1 MLGDYTTN
9 YTTLPAEELKR
20 VARQTIL
27 PGHGLREQERL
38 HEAHVLV
45 IGAGGL
51 GCPLMQ
57 ALAAAG
63 VGEISVIDDD
73 TVDITNIHRQ
83 ILFGA
88 SDVGRP
94 KVEVTGERLRELQP
108 GLIFHGI
115 HGRLRADNAAEL
127 LEGVDVLIDGSD
139 TFATKFLAA
148 DAAEATGT
156 PLVWGSVLRYRG
168 DVAVWWSGPG
178 ADTSAEPGGRGVGMR
193 DLYPSQPD
201 PDSVPDC
208 ATAGVLGVT
217 TSVVAGLMATETIK
231 FLRAPEAR
239 AQQVGRLHIYD
250 ALKANIQHFNVAA
263 DPQRQPVT
271 EIVEEDMS
279 SCAVDTAGDSAV
291 EEETAASLLRDLADG
306 AAVAIDVREPGEKAI
321 KDLPSFAEH
330 PGYHLP
336 TTVWSEQPELAEQ
349 LIESLAAEDSNAEG
363 SMDAV
368 VYCASSKRS
377 ASFVDRFAQH
387 AAGQVVQTHSL
398 PGGANE
404 HGVGI

>member
-1 MLGDYTTN
+1 MLSD
-9 YTTLPAEELKR
+9 YTTLPAAELKR

-57 ALAAAG
+57 SLAAAG
-63 VGEISVIDDD
+63 VGHISVIDDD

-88 SDVGRP
+88 SDVGRA
-94 KVEVTGERLRELQP
+94 KVDVAGARLRELQP
-108 GLIFHGI
+108 GLRFSGL
-115 HGRLRADNAAEL
+115 HGRFGADNAAEL

-168 DVAVWWSGPG
+168 DVAVWWSGS
-178 ADTSAEPGGRGVGMR
+178 TAEPDGRGVGMR

-231 FLRAPEAR
+231 FLRDPSAR
-239 AQQVGRLHIYD
+239 VQQVGKLHIYD
-250 ALKANIQHFNVAA
+250 ALSASIQHFNVTA
-263 DPQRQPVT
+263 DPQRQLVT
-271 EIVEEDMS
+271 KIVTTEASD
-279 SCAVDTAGDSAV
+279 CAVEPSSSEV
-291 EEETAASLLRDLADG
+291 ETGEANSLLHDLESGTAI
-306 AAVAIDVREPGEKAI
+306 AIDVREPGEKAI
-321 KDLPSFAEH
+321 KDLPTFAIH

-336 TTVWSEQPELAEQ
+336 TSVWSEQPELAEQ
-349 LIESLAAEDSNAEG
+349 LLGSIGAEEPNA
-363 SMDAV
+363 DV
-368 VYCASSKRS
+368 VIYCASGKRS
-377 ASFVDRFAQH
+377 ASFVERFEKH
-387 AAGQVVQTHSL
+387 AAGQGVHLHNL

-404 HGVGI
+404 HGVEI

>member
-1 MLGDYTTN
+1 MLGDYTSD

-108 GLIFHGI
+108 GLTFHGI

-127 LEGVDVLIDGSD
+127 LEDVDVLIDGSD

-178 ADTSAEPGGRGVGMR
+178 AGTGAETAGRGVGMR

-231 FLRAPEAR
+231 FLRDPDGR
-239 AQQVGRLHIYD
+239 AQQVGRLLIYD
-250 ALKANIQHFNVAA
+250 ALTANIQHFNVAA

-279 SCAVDTAGDSAV
+279 SCTVGTAAAREA

-306 AAVAIDVREPGEKAI
+306 AAIAIDVREPGEKAI
-321 KDLPSFAEH
+321 RDLPSFAAH

-349 LIESLAAEDSNAEG
+349 LIESLGAEDSNAAG
-363 SMDAV
+363 AVDAV
-368 VYCASSKRS
+368 VYCASGKRS
-377 ASFVDRFAQH
+377 ASFVERFAQH
-387 AAGQVVQTHSL
+387 AAGQGVRLHNL

>member
-1 MLGDYTTN
+1 MFSE
-9 YTTLPAEELKR
+9 YTTLPADELKR

-57 ALAAAG
+57 SLAAAG

-94 KVEVTGERLRELQP
+94 KVDVAGERLRELQP
-108 GLIFHGI
+108 GLRFHGI
-115 HGRLRADNAAEL
+115 HGRFTADNAAEL
-127 LEGVDVLIDGSD
+127 LEDVDVLIDGSD

-178 ADTSAEPGGRGVGMR
+178 ADISAEESARGVGMR

-217 TSVVAGLMATETIK
+217 TAVVASLMATETIK
-231 FLRAPEAR
+231 FLRDPDSR

-250 ALKANIQHFNVAA
+250 ALSANIQHFNVTA
-263 DPQRQPVT
+263 DPQRKPVT
-271 EIVEEDMS
+271 EIMAEETS
-279 SCAVDTAGDSAV
+279 SCEVDAAQDSRPAAAGKDTAAC
-291 EEETAASLLRDLADG
+291 LLRDLADG
-306 AAVAIDVREPGEKAI
+306 AAIAIDVREPGEKAI
-321 KDLPSFAEH
+321 KDLPTFSEY

-336 TTVWSEQPELAEQ
+336 TSVWSEQPELAEQ
-349 LIESLAAEDSNAEG
+349 LLESMSSAHGTAEDTV
-363 SMDAV
+363 DVV
-368 VYCASSKRS
+368 VYCASGKRS
-377 ASFVDRFAQH
+377 ASFVERFAKH
-387 AAGQVVQTHSL
+387 AAGQGVRLHNL

>member
-1 MLGDYTTN
+1 MLSDYTSN

-127 LEGVDVLIDGSD
+127 LEDVDVLIDGSD

-178 ADTSAEPGGRGVGMR
+178 AGTAAEPAGRGVGMR

-231 FLRAPEAR
+231 FLRDPDGR
-239 AQQVGRLHIYD
+239 AEQVGRLHIYD
-250 ALKANIQHFNVAA
+250 ALTANIQHFNVAA

-271 EIVEEDMS
+271 EIVAEDVS
-279 SCAVDTAGDSAV
+279 SCAVETAAAREA

-306 AAVAIDVREPGEKAI
+306 TAIAIDVREPGEKAI
-321 KDLPSFAEH
+321 KDLPSFAKH

-349 LIESLAAEDSNAEG
+349 LIESLGAEDSNAAG
-363 SMDAV
+363 TVDAV
-368 VYCASSKRS
+368 VYCASGKRS
-377 ASFVDRFAQH
+377 ASFVERFAQH
-387 AAGQVVQTHSL
+387 AAGQGVRLQNL

>member
-1 MLGDYTTN
+1 MLSD
-9 YTTLPAEELKR
+9 YTTLPADELKR

-38 HEAHVLV
+38 YDAHVLV

-57 ALAAAG
+57 SLAAAG

-88 SDVGRP
+88 SDVGRS

-108 GLIFHGI
+108 GLRFHGI
-115 HGRLRADNAAEL
+115 HGRFTADNAAEL
-127 LEGVDVLIDGSD
+127 LAGVDVLIDGSD

-148 DAAEATGT
+148 DAAEVTGT

-168 DVAVWWSGPG
+168 DVAVWWSGEG
-178 ADTSAEPGGRGVGMR
+178 SEPDGRGVGMR
-193 DLYPSQPD
+193 DLYPSQPN

-231 FLRAPEAR
+231 FLRDPAGR
-239 AQQVGRLHIYD
+239 SKQVGRLHIYD
-250 ALKANIQHFNVAA
+250 ALKSSIQHFNVAA

-271 EIVEEDMS
+271 RIMEQDNS
-279 SCAVDTAGDSAV
+279 SCTVDASDGTA
-291 EEETAASLLRDLADG
+291 TSLLGDLAAG
-306 AAVAIDVREPGEKAI
+306 TAIAIDVREPGEKAI

-349 LIESLAAEDSNAEG
+349 LIQSIGTANDAATGTDV
-363 SMDAV
+363 V
-368 VYCASSKRS
+368 VYCASGKRS
-377 ASFVDRFAQH
+377 ARFVECFHKH
-387 AAGQVVQTHSL
+387 AAGQKVRLHNL

>member
-1 MLGDYTTN
+1 MFSEYTS
-9 YTTLPAEELKR
+9 LPADELKR

-57 ALAAAG
+57 SLAAAG

-94 KVEVTGERLRELQP
+94 KVDVAGERLRELQP
-108 GLIFHGI
+108 GLRFHGI
-115 HGRLRADNAAEL
+115 HGRFRAENAAEL
-127 LEGVDVLIDGSD
+127 LEDVDVLIDGSD

-168 DVAVWWSGPG
+168 DVAVWWSGPS
-178 ADTSAEPGGRGVGMR
+178 ANLSAEESARGVGMR

-217 TSVVAGLMATETIK
+217 TAVVASLMATETIK
-231 FLRAPEAR
+231 FLRDPDSR

-250 ALKANIQHFNVAA
+250 ALSANIQHFNVTA
-263 DPQRQPVT
+263 DPKRQPVT
-271 EIVEEDMS
+271 EIVAEETS
-279 SCAVDTAGDSAV
+279 SCEADAAQDSRPAAAGEDTA
-291 EEETAASLLRDLADG
+291 TCLLRDLADG
-306 AAVAIDVREPGEKAI
+306 AAIAIDVREPGEKAI
-321 KDLPSFAEH
+321 KDLPTFSEY

-336 TTVWSEQPELAEQ
+336 TSVWSEQPELAEQ
-349 LIESLAAEDSNAEG
+349 LIESMSSAHGAAEDTV
-363 SMDAV
+363 DVV
-368 VYCASSKRS
+368 VYCASGKRS
-377 ASFVDRFAQH
+377 ASFVERFEKH
-387 AAGQVVQTHSL
+387 AAGQGVRLHNL
-398 PGGANE
+398 PDGANE

>member
-178 ADTSAEPGGRGVGMR
+178 ADTAAEPAGRGVGMR

-231 FLRAPEAR
+231 FLRDPEAR

-250 ALKANIQHFNVAA
+250 ALTANIQHFNVTA
-263 DPQRQPVT
+263 DPQRKPVT
-271 EIVEEDMS
+271 EIVTEDMS
-279 SCAVDTAGDSAV
+279 SCAVDTAGAGAV
-291 EEETAASLLRDLADG
+291 EEDTAASLLRDLADG
-306 AAVAIDVREPGEKAI
+306 TAIAIDVREPGEKAI

-336 TTVWSEQPELAEQ
+336 TTVWSEQLELAEQ
-349 LIESLAAEDSNAEG
+349 LIESLGAEVSTAAGAV
-363 SMDAV
+363 DAV
-368 VYCASSKRS
+368 VYCASGKRS
-377 ASFVDRFAQH
+377 ASFVERFTQH
-387 AAGQVVQTHSL
+387 AAGQGVRLHSL
-398 PGGANE
+398 PGGTNE

>member
-1 MLGDYTTN
+1 MLGDYTFD

-108 GLIFHGI
+108 GLVFHGI
-115 HGRLRADNAAEL
+115 HGRLRAENAAAL

-168 DVAVWWSGPG
+168 DVAVWWSGEG
-178 ADTSAEPGGRGVGMR
+178 AEPDGRGVGMR

-231 FLRAPEAR
+231 FLRDPEAR

-250 ALKANIQHFNVAA
+250 ALTANIQHFNVAA

-279 SCAVDTAGDSAV
+279 SCAVDTAGANAV
-291 EEETAASLLRDLADG
+291 EEDTVASLLRDLADG

-349 LIESLAAEDSNAEG
+349 LIESLGAEDSNVAG
-363 SMDAV
+363 AVDAV
-368 VYCASSKRS
+368 VYCASGKRS
-377 ASFVDRFAQH
+377 ARFVDRFAQH
-387 AAGQVVQTHSL
+387 AAGQGVRLHNL

>member
-1 MLGDYTTN
+1 MLGDYTSD

-38 HEAHVLV
+38 HEAHVFV

-57 ALAAAG
+57 ALTAAG

-108 GLIFHGI
+108 GLVFHGI

-127 LEGVDVLIDGSD
+127 LEGVDMLIDGSD

-178 ADTSAEPGGRGVGMR
+178 ADTAAEPDGRGVGMR

-231 FLRAPEAR
+231 FLRNPEAR

-250 ALKANIQHFNVAA
+250 ALTANIQHFNVAA

-291 EEETAASLLRDLADG
+291 EEETAASLLSDLADG

-349 LIESLAAEDSNAEG
+349 LIESLGSEDSNAEG

-368 VYCASSKRS
+368 VYCASGKRS

-387 AAGQVVQTHSL
+387 AAGQGVRLHNL

>member
-1 MLGDYTTN
+1 MVGDYTSD

-115 HGRLRADNAAEL
+115 HGRFSADNAAEL

-168 DVAVWWSGPG
+168 DVAVWWSGE
-178 ADTSAEPGGRGVGMR
+178 SAEPHGRGVGMR

-231 FLRAPEAR
+231 FLRAPDTR
-239 AQQVGRLHIYD
+239 AQQVGRLLIYD
-250 ALKANIQHFNVAA
+250 ALTANIQHFNVAA

-271 EIVEEDMS
+271 EIVEEDLS
-279 SCAVDTAGDSAV
+279 SCAVDAAETRTA
-291 EEETAASLLRDLADG
+291 EEDTAASLLSSLADG
-306 AAVAIDVREPGEKAI
+306 TAVAIDVREPGEKAI

-349 LIESLAAEDSNAEG
+349 LIESLGSEVSTAAGAVDV
-363 SMDAV
+363 V
-368 VYCASSKRS
+368 VYCASGKRS

-387 AAGQVVQTHSL
+387 AAGQGVRLHNL

>member
-1 MLGDYTTN
+1 MLGNYTTN

-27 PGHGLREQERL
+27 PAHGLREQERL

-108 GLIFHGI
+108 GLVFHGI

-178 ADTSAEPGGRGVGMR
+178 ADTGAEPDGRGVGMR

-231 FLRAPEAR
+231 FLRDPEAR

-250 ALKANIQHFNVAA
+250 ALTANIQHFNVAA

-271 EIVEEDMS
+271 EIVTEDMS

-291 EEETAASLLRDLADG
+291 EEETAASLLSDLADG

-349 LIESLAAEDSNAEG
+349 LIESLGAEVSTAAGAVDT
-363 SMDAV
+363 V
-368 VYCASSKRS
+368 VYCASGKRS
-377 ASFVDRFAQH
+377 ASFVERFTQH
-387 AAGQVVQTHSL
+387 AAGQGVRLHSL
-398 PGGANE
+398 PGGTNE

>member
-1 MLGDYTTN
+1 MLGDYTSD

-63 VGEISVIDDD
+63 VGEISVIDYD

-94 KVEVTGERLRELQP
+94 KVEATGERLRELQP

-127 LEGVDVLIDGSD
+127 LEDVDVLIDGSD

-148 DAAEATGT
+148 DASEATGT

-178 ADTSAEPGGRGVGMR
+178 ADIGAEPDGRGVGMR

-201 PDSVPDC
+201 PASVPDC

-231 FLRAPEAR
+231 FLRDPDGR
-239 AQQVGRLHIYD
+239 AQQVGRLLIYD
-250 ALKANIQHFNVAA
+250 ALTASIQHFNVTA

-279 SCAVDTAGDSAV
+279 SCTVGTAAAREA
-291 EEETAASLLRDLADG
+291 EEDTAASLLRDLADG
-306 AAVAIDVREPGEKAI
+306 TAIAIDVREPGEKAI
-321 KDLPSFAEH
+321 KDLPSFAAH

-349 LIESLAAEDSNAEG
+349 LIESLGAEDSNVAG
-363 SMDAV
+363 AVDAV
-368 VYCASSKRS
+368 VYCASGKRS
-377 ASFVDRFAQH
+377 ASFVERFAQH
-387 AAGQVVQTHSL
+387 AAGQGVRLHNL

>member
-1 MLGDYTTN
+1 MLGDYTSD

-88 SDVGRP
+88 SDVGHP

-108 GLIFHGI
+108 GLVFHGI

-168 DVAVWWSGPG
+168 DVAVWWSGE
-178 ADTSAEPGGRGVGMR
+178 SAEPDGRGVGMR

-231 FLRAPEAR
+231 FLRDPDTR
-239 AQQVGRLHIYD
+239 AQQVGRLLIYD
-250 ALKANIQHFNVAA
+250 ALNANIQHFNVAA

-271 EIVEEDMS
+271 EIVAEEMS
-279 SCAVDTAGDSAV
+279 SCAVDAAETRTA
-291 EEETAASLLRDLADG
+291 EEDTAASLLSSLADG
-306 AAVAIDVREPGEKAI
+306 SAVAIDVREPGEKTI

-349 LIESLAAEDSNAEG
+349 LIESLGTEGSNAAG
-363 SMDAV
+363 AVDVV
-368 VYCASSKRS
+368 VYCASGKRS
-377 ASFVDRFAQH
+377 ASFVERFAQH
-387 AAGQVVQTHSL
+387 AAGQGVRLHNL

>member
-38 HEAHVLV
+38 HDAHVLV

-115 HGRLRADNAAEL
+115 HGRFSADNAAEL

-178 ADTSAEPGGRGVGMR
+178 ADTVAEPHGRGVGMR

-231 FLRAPEAR
+231 FLRDPDAR

-250 ALKANIQHFNVAA
+250 ALTANIQHFNVAA

-271 EIVEEDMS
+271 EIVAEDMS
-279 SCAVDTAGDSAV
+279 SCAVDTAGADAA
-291 EEETAASLLRDLADG
+291 EEDTAASLLRDLADG
-306 AAVAIDVREPGEKAI
+306 TAVAIDVREPGEKAI
-321 KDLPSFAEH
+321 KDLPSFGEH

-349 LIESLAAEDSNAEG
+349 LIDSLGAEDSNAEG

-368 VYCASSKRS
+368 VYCASGKRS

-387 AAGQVVQTHSL
+387 AAGQGVRLHNL

>member
-1 MLGDYTTN
+1 MLGDYTAN

-115 HGRLRADNAAEL
+115 HGRFSADNAAEL

-178 ADTSAEPGGRGVGMR
+178 ADTSAEPDGRGVGMR

-231 FLRAPEAR
+231 FLRDPDAR

-250 ALKANIQHFNVAA
+250 ALTANIQHFNVAA

-279 SCAVDTAGDSAV
+279 SCAVDTAETRSA
-291 EEETAASLLRDLADG
+291 EEDTAASLLCDLADG
-306 AAVAIDVREPGEKAI
+306 TAIAIDVREPGEKAI
-321 KDLPSFAEH
+321 KDLPSFGEH

-349 LIESLAAEDSNAEG
+349 LIASLGAEASTAAGAVDV
-363 SMDAV
+363 V
-368 VYCASSKRS
+368 VYCASGKRS
-377 ASFVDRFAQH
+377 ASFVERFAQH
-387 AAGQVVQTHSL
+387 AAGQGVRLHNL